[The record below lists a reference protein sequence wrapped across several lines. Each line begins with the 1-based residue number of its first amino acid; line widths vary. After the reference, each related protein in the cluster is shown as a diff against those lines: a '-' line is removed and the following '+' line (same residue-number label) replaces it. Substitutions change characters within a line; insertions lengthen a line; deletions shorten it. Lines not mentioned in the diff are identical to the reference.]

1 MINKALLQKIKKCLA
16 LASSAN
22 EHEAAAAL
30 AKARALMEEHGIDD
44 EQLELADVGEATARG
59 NRSVRPALWENL
71 LVAVVCHAL
80 SVTSFIDARGDR
92 CFIGRDPRPEV
103 ATYAFVVLSRQLK
116 AARKEYIATRL
127 KRCKPGRK
135 RARADVFCQAWSTA
149 LLIKIRKLIP
159 EPADDA
165 AIGQYLALAY
175 PHLVETNSR
184 TAKAKRSDG
193 DYWAGRS
200 AGHAVDLNI
209 GVGAS
214 ASPLAIGG

>member
-16 LASSAN
+16 LAASAN

-59 NRSVRPALWENL
+59 NRSVRPALWENM

-92 CFIGRDPRPEV
+92 CFVGRDPRPEI

-127 KRCKPGRK
+127 KRCKPARK
-135 RARADVFCQAWSTA
+135 RARADVFSEAWSTA
-149 LLIKIRKLIP
+149 LLVKIRKLMP
-159 EPADDA
+159 EPAEDEA
-165 AIGQYLALAY
+165 VGRYLEVQY
-175 PHLVETNSR
+175 PHLISTKARSAN
-184 TAKAKRSDG
+184 AKRSDD
-193 DYWAGRS
+193 DYWAGRA

-214 ASPLAIGG
+214 ASPLAIAG